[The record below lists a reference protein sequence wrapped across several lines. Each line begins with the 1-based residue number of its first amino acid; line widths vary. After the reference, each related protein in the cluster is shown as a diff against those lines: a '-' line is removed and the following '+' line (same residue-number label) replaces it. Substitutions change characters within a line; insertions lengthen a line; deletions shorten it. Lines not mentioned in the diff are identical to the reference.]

1 MKRDQEELTFS
12 LNTLYNLQHEWWC
25 LLKECVVLVV
35 MKKGSCDTASQRTV
49 FDKGMYYHT
58 ISITQSKIPARNT
71 SLYNSCK
78 TVVSGSVTRTKQIR
92 YDNDNQSTPHLHHNS
107 ADSTDL
113 DSPATPESPSTRSAR
128 QFGNERLTSRFHT
141 GVQRDFKISKHT
153 SPETK

>member
-1 MKRDQEELTFS
+1 MGRRGVVS
-12 LNTLYNLQHEWWC
+12 LR
-25 LLKECVVLVV
+25 LL
-35 MKKGSCDTASQRTV
+35 ASQRTEFNNKV
-49 FDKGMYYHT
+49 YRHT
-58 ISITQSKIPARNT
+58 ISIIKNEIPERNT

-92 YDNDNQSTPHLHHNS
+92 YDHDDQSTPHLHHNS
-107 ADSTDL
+107 TDSTGP